1 MAINVKTN
9 ERTTK
14 LLTELSAER
23 KAKHSLNKTK
33 QDIIAELVEAAHKKE
48 CKAQA

>member
-1 MAINVKTN
+1 MAVNVKTN

-14 LLTELSAER
+14 QLTELSASR
-23 KAKHSLNKTK
+23 KANHSLNKTK

-48 CKAQA
+48 CK

>member
-1 MAINVKTN
+1 MAVNVKTN
-9 ERTTK
+9 EKTTM

-23 KAKHSLNKTK
+23 KANHSLNKTK

-48 CKAQA
+48 CK

>member
-9 ERTTK
+9 ERTTQ
-14 LLTELSAER
+14 LLTELSSKR
-23 KAKHSLNKTK
+23 KEVHSLNRTK

-48 CKAQA
+48 CK